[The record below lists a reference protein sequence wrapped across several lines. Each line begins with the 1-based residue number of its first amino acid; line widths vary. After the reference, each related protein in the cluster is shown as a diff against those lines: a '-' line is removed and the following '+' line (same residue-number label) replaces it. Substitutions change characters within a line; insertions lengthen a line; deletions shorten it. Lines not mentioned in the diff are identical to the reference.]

1 MRQLMFRV
9 LPRKAFISL
18 LSQMQEQLG
27 AAARRWKVSVAT
39 CMRTSILSKFLQ
51 LNRAYACLPLRR
63 SRVRKVKLTKL
74 LEDRSNF
81 RPVSLPVELHAD
93 QTSEKYLQR
102 KTPVQTVLLRI
113 AIVGCPRTIL
123 LLAPV
128 HASAETVIA
137 MAINSNTREATP
149 GRNALK
155 STSHQFELYCG
166 HCNAPALHPKQLIGT
181 VGSRHFLLCKRPL
194 IYGETAQL
202 KHTRQLHCKFAH
214 HSRSGNAAGNRGALI
229 SRCTL

>member
-93 QTSEKYLQR
+93 QTSEKYLQVRDIVHSKNR
-102 KTPVQTVLLRI
+102 KHRMQSKLHLVDDASDQPSHEC
-113 AIVGCPRTIL
+113 IVRP
-123 LLAPV
+123 
-128 HASAETVIA
+128 
-137 MAINSNTREATP
+137 SN
-149 GRNALK
+149 
-155 STSHQFELYCG
+155 
-166 HCNAPALHPKQLIGT
+166 
-181 VGSRHFLLCKRPL
+181 GS
-194 IYGETAQL
+194 Y
-202 KHTRQLHCKFAH
+202 
-214 HSRSGNAAGNRGALI
+214 
-229 SRCTL
+229 